1 MFNNK
6 LTLVADFIDTRTD
19 LLIRNIPV
27 SGISGGQAPGA
38 SNPTINAGTVRNEGI
53 EFSANFSNK
62 FSDDFNMSLGY
73 NVTVLRNNVTYMGT
87 PFIEEDLLVFSKH
100 HQECK

>member
-1 MFNNK
+1 MNMFNNK

-62 FSDDFNMSLGY
+62 FSDDFNMSLGIMLPFF
-73 NVTVLRNNVTYMGT
+73 VITLLTWVLR
-87 PFIEEDLLVFSKH
+87 L
-100 HQECK
+100 